1 MSRQGQGSPVETR
14 ESAITANDRDNAGE
28 FKTCTQPP
36 SMSIR
41 RLSTDESDDDEE
53 HYHPHSKQGFLRP
66 RQRSNGSSSSS
77 SDMPPRSYSLGSEN
91 IRKFSQESLYSYSFT
106 PSLPRS
112 NRMRIMRHGMDFVR
126 RIRCKLDDRVTRRYS
141 HPDIGASTF
150 DWQMNTWSTVNT
162 PRTSIDYDSIVANGN
177 GSDPTTMTATT
188 TAHPMDDIPTTSSKQ
203 QRTSSMTKRPSPPDT
218 SCNNAESCQSYRRIL
233 HTPTRFLPQNQ
244 AIFTTDH
251 DGTILLFNDIAS
263 LCFLMDKSHV
273 GQSLLSVLQNPFRD
287 KTATLLRDRTAGDE
301 DPVLVCGTVV
311 PIIKTN
317 GEKSAAS
324 LWLKRKERDGG
335 KIVYI
340 WIFEEI
346 LESTLTAYLDPKGNI
361 NQVIGKMQ
369 ELYGYSNEQV
379 IGKHISLLIPSLNAD
394 PSSTIDVAATMKF
407 FGSQTKYGAFFPAM
421 GTLHT
426 NNDHTAFTLKIISL
440 PTVAGMITIHTNGMI
455 QSMSAVP
462 AKYLFG
468 YPTVDSLVEKVPISQ
483 LLPQLPEIL
492 DNLQRDGLWTEDG
505 NIIGNTTCRRAL
517 VPRDLA
523 TTTDHKLS
531 ISNNN
536 SNNSP
541 LPVIYAVHHDG
552 SQFEVQL
559 RLRSITS
566 AEGQLI
572 SIWVAFDRVQSLSKR
587 NSTKRKASAVKPS
600 SLTSPQQQH
609 SNDDDNDPEEHNPNM
624 DDNPHGH
631 GHGHEKK
638 ARSTFRSRRVVQMA
652 KARAPLPNRSLA
664 PVVELSEPT
673 SESPT
678 TTSPDLDVSSPPP
691 PAEQR
696 PPPLPTDEHHPLDD
710 YEILDT
716 LGEGTY
722 GAAKLAYRKDDE
734 AQKMVVI
741 KCIRKS
747 RILVDSWM
755 RDRRYGDIVPAEIH
769 ILRTLQQ
776 CPQQNC
782 CSLLAHMEDQDFY
795 YVVMALHGDGMDLF
809 DYIELNEEIC
819 EQEVR
824 AIFRQVAE
832 AVRHLH
838 HNKIVHRD
846 IKDENIILDESGT
859 VLLIDFGSAAYFRS
873 GKKFETFCG
882 TMEYWAPELLQGISY
897 DGPPQDIWSLGILL
911 HTLIFRETPF
921 YQLDDILEDQLHI
934 RDLPYPGPHDILH
947 KMLNKDPSK
956 RPTIDDVLADP
967 WFVQ

>member
-1 MSRQGQGSPVETR
+1 MSRQGQRSTVETR
-14 ESAITANDRDNAGE
+14 EPAITARDRDNAGE
-28 FKTCTQPP
+28 FNTCAQPP
-36 SMSIR
+36 FMNIR
-41 RLSTDESDDDEE
+41 RPSTEESNDEE
-53 HYHPHSKQGFLRP
+53 EDYHHPHSKQGFLRP
-66 RQRSNGSSSSS
+66 RQRSNGSSE
-77 SDMPPRSYSLGSEN
+77 MPPRSYSLGSEN

-106 PSLPRS
+106 PSQPRS

-141 HPDIGASTF
+141 HPDIGASTI

-162 PRTSIDYDSIVANGN
+162 PRTSIDYDSLVANSN
-177 GSDPTTMTATT
+177 GSDPTTMTT
-188 TAHPMDDIPTTSSKQ
+188 HPMDDIPAFPK
-203 QRTSSMTKRPSPPDT
+203 RKSMTKRPSDT
-218 SCNNAESCQSYRRIL
+218 SCNVECDQSYRRIS

-263 LCFLMDKSHV
+263 LCFVMDKSHV
-273 GQSLLSVLQNPFRD
+273 GQSLLTVLQQPFRD
-287 KTATLLRDRTAGDE
+287 KTAKLLQDCTAGENRND

-317 GEKSAAS
+317 GEMSTAS
-324 LWLKRKERDGG
+324 LWLKRKEREGG

-346 LESTLTAYLDPKGNI
+346 LESTFTAYLDSKGII
-361 NQVIGKMQ
+361 NQVIGNMQ
-369 ELYGYSNEQV
+369 ELYGYNNDQV

-394 PSSTIDVAATMKF
+394 PSSTIDMAATMKF

-426 NNDHTAFTLKIISL
+426 NNDKTSFTLKIISL

-468 YPTVDSLVEKVPISQ
+468 YPTVDSLVDKVPISQ

-492 DNLQRDGLWTEDG
+492 DNLQRDGIWREDG
-505 NIIGNTTCRRAL
+505 DIIGNTTCRRAL

-523 TTTDHKLS
+523 TITDHKLS
-531 ISNNN
+531 ITTNND
-536 SNNSP
+536 NNPS

-566 AEGQLI
+566 VEGEFI
-572 SIWVAFDRVQSLSKR
+572 SVWVAFDRIQSLNRR
-587 NSTKRKASAVKPS
+587 NSTKRKASAVTPS
-600 SLTSPQQQH
+600 ISQH
-609 SNDDDNDPEEHNPNM
+609 NDDNDNKDPEEHNQSM
-624 DDNPHGH
+624 DDNAHC
-631 GHGHEKK
+631 HGHEKK
-638 ARSTFRSRRVVQMA
+638 ARSTWRSRRVVQIA
-652 KARAPLPNRSLA
+652 KARAPLPNTSLA
-664 PVVELSEPT
+664 PVVELSEPNP
-673 SESPT
+673 ESPT
-678 TTSPDLDVSSPPP
+678 ASPDLDVSPP
-691 PAEQR
+691 EQR

-809 DYIELNEEIC
+809 DYIELNDEIC

-824 AIFRQVAE
+824 AIFRQVVE

-921 YQLDDILEDQLHI
+921 YQLDDILEDHLHI

-947 KMLNKDPSK
+947 KMLSKDPSK

-967 WFVQ
+967 WLVQ